1 MDHSADSRRRRRFM
15 RSESDGP
22 LVLDSVD
29 QRVLE
34 ALAQVDLASLP
45 QLAEY
50 VGQSAK
56 TTRERMRRLF
66 DGRAVDI
73 IPCTRAALG
82 QDTGP
87 ADVLGSA
94 PNVYAITPTGRSA
107 AGLMSGSAARA
118 SRLGPQ
124 SALFAAH
131 TLAVTDVL
139 IWLTACERHD
149 PSVSLSCW
157 RAGAEAAIPATGHLA
172 SVTARPDAWFAAACG
187 PGVLV
192 GLVEVDRSTEPLAGR
207 RWADKLS
214 QYEALFD
221 SAGIKRATG
230 YANAR
235 LLAIAPDAARRQRLS
250 AYIEAHASP
259 SLAGRCWLAERAVL
273 DVPRLG
279 IPVWQRPGHVG
290 LHPLVEDPAR

>member
-1 MDHSADSRRRRRFM
+1 MDHSADTRRRRRFM
-15 RSESDGP
+15 RSESDRP
-22 LVLDSVD
+22 LVLDLVD

-34 ALAQVDLASLP
+34 VLAQVDVASLP

-82 QDTGP
+82 QDIGP

-94 PNVYAITPTGRSA
+94 PNVYAINPAGRSA
-107 AGLMSGSAARA
+107 AGLMTPLWARA

-124 SALFAAH
+124 SALFLAH
-131 TLAVTDVL
+131 ALAVTDVL
-139 IWLTACERHD
+139 LWLTACERHD
-149 PSVSLSCW
+149 PSVSLSSW
-157 RAGAEAAIPATGHLA
+157 RAGAQAAIPATRHLA

-230 YANAR
+230 YSNAR
-235 LLAIAPDAARRQRLS
+235 LLVIVPDSARRQRLCS
-250 AYIEAHASP
+250 YIEAYASP
-259 SLAGRCWLAERAVL
+259 SLASRCWLAERTVL
-273 DVPRLG
+273 HVPHFGAPL
-279 IPVWQRPGHVG
+279 WLRPGRTALV
-290 LHPLVEDPAR
+290 PLVEAPAP